1 MKRWAVLLFS
11 LFSLLAKAQDNGI
24 KFEAVLSKAK
34 LGQNERLRVSFE
46 MNKDG
51 DFFEAPSFENFE
63 VLMGPSQ
70 SISSSF
76 INGKRSF
83 SKSYT
88 YVLRPKKQGQL
99 IIDSASITID
109 NAVYTTDP
117 KTVLVTEPIDNP
129 NAPKTAQDIA
139 DESLYL
145 VATLSNDKP
154 YLNQGVLVTYTL
166 YFSPRV
172 YINNFIP
179 VENPTYKNF
188 WSQDLPIKEY
198 ETRRT
203 TFRNES
209 FNAVD
214 LKTVVLYP
222 QKSGSL
228 ALDPFALELYVQIP
242 TGRRDFFGDPIMR
255 SATKTVKAGD
265 LSINVRALP
274 EQGKPSNF
282 SGAVGDFELSV
293 DASRTRLEANEST
306 QIKVKVTG
314 KGNLKLLSIPEL
326 SLPSALEKYDP
337 EYTDDV
343 RVNREGM
350 NGSVSNSYTVVPRYA
365 GSYPV
370 DPVEFTYFDPN
381 SKSYKTLNSD
391 PFDLTVE
398 GKALIPSTSTSTPI
412 LEKTTPA
419 ATSGFKSNAY
429 QTSLVTMVSSPWF
442 ESKTY
447 YIFLALLII
456 LGFTINYII
465 NTLKASLGS
474 AGQGAKK
481 AIPKKIKALL
491 KRADKLAKEQNPE
504 FYSIASEILFLCLE
518 KYSGVDLSTASKQE
532 REEKLQK
539 LGTDTHLIE
548 RINTIND
555 RILLVKYSGSASAP
569 FEEDLNIVHN
579 IIDDLL

>member
-11 LFSLLAKAQDNGI
+11 LFSLVAKAQDSNI
-24 KFEAVLSKAK
+24 KFETVLSKVK

-109 NAVYTTDP
+109 NTVYNTDP

-255 SATKTVKAGD
+255 SATKTVQAGD
-265 LSINVRALP
+265 LSINVRDLP
-274 EQGKPSNF
+274 EEGKPLNF
-282 SGAVGDFELSV
+282 SGAVGDFKLSV

-306 QIKVKVTG
+306 QIKVRVNG

-370 DPVEFTYFDPN
+370 DPIEFTYFDPN
-381 SKSYKTLNSD
+381 SKSYKTLSSD

-398 GKALIPSTSTSTPI
+398 GSALPPNPSASAPTVVQNIPV
-412 LEKTTPA
+412 
-419 ATSGFKSNAY
+419 TSGFKSNAY

-442 ESKTY
+442 ESNAY
-447 YIFLALLII
+447 YIILALLVI
-456 LGFTINYII
+456 LGFTINSII
-465 NTLKASLGS
+465 NVLKSSLGS
-474 AGQGAKK
+474 SGQGAKK
-481 AIPKKIKALL
+481 ALPKKIKALL
-491 KRADKLAKEQNPE
+491 KRTDKLAKEQNPE

-532 REEKLQK
+532 REEKLST
-539 LGTDTHLIE
+539 LGAETSLIE
-548 RINTIND
+548 RINAIND
-555 RILLVKYSGSASAP
+555 RILLVRYSGSASAP
-569 FEEDLNIVHN
+569 FEEDLKILHN

>member
-11 LFSLLAKAQDNGI
+11 LFSLVAKAQDNDI
-24 KFEAVLSKAK
+24 KFEAILSKAK

-109 NAVYTTDP
+109 NTVYTTDP

-145 VATLSNDKP
+145 VATLSNDRP

-203 TFRNES
+203 TFKNES

-265 LSINVRALP
+265 LSINVRELP
-274 EQGKPSNF
+274 EEGKPSDF

-293 DASRTRLEANEST
+293 DASRTSLEANEST
-306 QIKVKVTG
+306 QIKVKISG

-337 EYTDDV
+337 EYTDNV

-350 NGSVSNSYTVVPRYA
+350 NGSVTDSYTVVPRYA

-370 DPVEFTYFDPN
+370 DPVAFTYFDPN
-381 SKSYKTLNSD
+381 TKSYKTLNSD
-391 PFDLTVE
+391 LFDLTVE
-398 GKALIPSTSTSTPI
+398 GSTLLPNTSASTPI
-412 LEKTTPA
+412 VEKNTPV
-419 ATSGFKSNAY
+419 TSGFKSNAY
-429 QTSLVTMVSSPWF
+429 QTSLVTMISSPWF
-442 ESKTY
+442 ESNAY
-447 YIFLALLII
+447 YLILALLLI
-456 LGFTINYII
+456 LGFTINSII
-465 NTLKASLGS
+465 KTLKTRLGS
-474 AGQGAKK
+474 SAQGTKK
-481 AIPKKIKALL
+481 ALPKKIKTLL
-491 KRADKLAKEQNPE
+491 KRADKLTREQNPE

-518 KYSGVDLSTASKQE
+518 KYSGVDLSTASTQE
-532 REEKLQK
+532 REEKLQT
-539 LGTDTHLIE
+539 LGADKGLIE

-555 RILLVKYSGSASAP
+555 RILMVRYSGSASARI
-569 FEEDLNIVHN
+569 EEDLKILHN

>member
-1 MKRWAVLLFS
+1 MKRWVVLLFS
-11 LFSLLAKAQDNGI
+11 LFSLVSKAQDSDI
-24 KFEAVLSKAK
+24 KFETVLSKVK

-51 DFFEAPSFENFE
+51 DFFEAPSFDNFE

-88 YVLRPKKQGQL
+88 YFLRPKKQGQL

-109 NAVYTTDP
+109 NTVYTTDP

-203 TFRNES
+203 TFKNES

-265 LSINVRALP
+265 LSINVRELP
-274 EQGKPSNF
+274 EEGKPLNF
-282 SGAVGDFELSV
+282 SGAVGDFKLSV
-293 DASRTRLEANEST
+293 DASRTNLEANEST
-306 QIKVKVTG
+306 QIKVKING

-337 EYTDDV
+337 EYTDNV

-350 NGSVSNSYTVVPRYA
+350 NGSVTNSYTVVPRYA

-370 DPVEFTYFDPN
+370 DPLEFTYFDPN

-398 GKALIPSTSTSTPI
+398 GSTLLPNTSASAPIVEKNTP
-412 LEKTTPA
+412 TS
-419 ATSGFKSNAY
+419 SGFKSNAY
-429 QTSLVTMVSSPWF
+429 QTSLVTIVTSPWF
-442 ESKTY
+442 ESNTY
-447 YIFLALLII
+447 YIILALLVI
-456 LGFTINYII
+456 LGFTINSII
-465 NTLKASLGS
+465 NALKANLGS
-474 AGQGAKK
+474 SDQGTKK
-481 AIPKKIKALL
+481 ALPKKIKALL

-504 FYSIASEILFLCLE
+504 FYSIASEILFSGLE

-532 REEKLQK
+532 REEKLQT
-539 LGTDTHLIE
+539 LGADTNLIE
-548 RINTIND
+548 RINAIND
-555 RILLVKYSGSASAP
+555 RILLVRYSGSASAP
-569 FEEDLNIVHN
+569 FEADLKVLHK

>member
-11 LFSLLAKAQDNGI
+11 LFSLLAKAQDNDI

-51 DFFEAPSFENFE
+51 DFFEAPSFNNFE
-63 VLMGPSQ
+63 ILMGPSQ

-109 NAVYTTDP
+109 NTVYTTDP

-145 VATLSNDKP
+145 VATLSNDNP

-265 LSINVRALP
+265 LSINVKELP
-274 EQGKPSNF
+274 EQGKPLNF

-293 DASRTRLEANEST
+293 EASRTSLEVNEST
-306 QIKVKVTG
+306 QIKVKING

-337 EYTDDV
+337 EYTDNV

-350 NGSVSNSYTVVPRYA
+350 NGSVTNSYTVVPRYA

-370 DPVEFTYFDPN
+370 DPLEFTYFDPN
-381 SKSYKTLNSD
+381 SKSYKTLSSY

-398 GKALIPSTSTSTPI
+398 GSALLPSTSTIAPIAEKNTPV
-412 LEKTTPA
+412 
-419 ATSGFKSNAY
+419 TSGFKSNAY

-442 ESKTY
+442 ESNTY
-447 YIFLALLII
+447 YLILALLVI
-456 LGFTINYII
+456 LGFSISFII
-465 NTLKASLGS
+465 NAFKASIGS
-474 AGQGAKK
+474 SGQGAKK
-481 AIPKKIKALL
+481 ALPKKIKALL
-491 KRADKLAKEQNPE
+491 KRADKLAKEQNAE

-532 REEKLQK
+532 REDKLQT
-539 LGTDTHLIE
+539 LGADAHLIE
-548 RINTIND
+548 RINTLND

-569 FEEDLNIVHN
+569 FEEDFNVLHT

>member
-11 LFSLLAKAQDNGI
+11 LFSLVAKAQDSNI
-24 KFEAVLSKAK
+24 KFETVLSKVK

-109 NAVYTTDP
+109 NTVYNTDP

-255 SATKTVKAGD
+255 SATKTVQAGD
-265 LSINVRALP
+265 LSINVRELP
-274 EQGKPSNF
+274 EEGKPLNF
-282 SGAVGDFELSV
+282 SGAVGNFELSV
-293 DASRTRLEANEST
+293 DASRIRLEANEST
-306 QIKVKVTG
+306 QIKVRVNG

-370 DPVEFTYFDPN
+370 DPIEFTYFDPN
-381 SKSYKTLNSD
+381 SKSYKTLSSD

-398 GKALIPSTSTSTPI
+398 GSTLPPNPSASAPTVVQNTP
-412 LEKTTPA
+412 

-442 ESKTY
+442 ESNAY
-447 YIFLALLII
+447 YIILALLII
-456 LGFTINYII
+456 LGFTINSII
-465 NTLKASLGS
+465 NVLKSSLGS
-474 AGQGAKK
+474 SGQGAKK
-481 AIPKKIKALL
+481 ALPKKIKALL
-491 KRADKLAKEQNPE
+491 KRTDQLAKEQNPE

-532 REEKLQK
+532 REEKLST
-539 LGTDTHLIE
+539 LGAETSLIE
-548 RINTIND
+548 RINAIND
-555 RILLVKYSGSASAP
+555 RILLVRYSGSANAP
-569 FEEDLNIVHN
+569 FEEDLKTLHN

>member
-1 MKRWAVLLFS
+1 MKRWVVLLFS
-11 LFSLLAKAQDNGI
+11 LFSLVSKAQDSDI
-24 KFEAVLSKAK
+24 KFETVLSKVK

-99 IIDSASITID
+99 IIDSASISID
-109 NAVYTTDP
+109 NTVYTTDP
-117 KTVLVTEPIDNP
+117 KTVLVTAPIDNP

-203 TFRNES
+203 TFKNES

-265 LSINVRALP
+265 LSINVKDLP
-274 EQGKPSNF
+274 EQGKPSNY
-282 SGAVGDFELSV
+282 SGAVGDFKLSV
-293 DASRTRLEANEST
+293 DASRTSLEANEST
-306 QIKVKVTG
+306 QIKVKIAG
-314 KGNLKLLSIPEL
+314 KGNLKLLSVPEL

-370 DPVEFTYFDPN
+370 NPIEFTYFDPN

-398 GKALIPSTSTSTPI
+398 GSSVLPNTSASAPIVEKNTPTS
-412 LEKTTPA
+412 
-419 ATSGFKSNAY
+419 SGFKSNAY
-429 QTSLVTMVSSPWF
+429 QTSLVTIVTSPWF
-442 ESKTY
+442 ESNTF
-447 YIFLALLII
+447 YIILALLVII
-456 LGFTINYII
+456 GFTINSII
-465 NTLKASLGS
+465 NALKANLGS
-474 AGQGAKK
+474 SDQGTKK
-481 AIPKKIKALL
+481 ALPKKIKVLL
-491 KRADKLAKEQNPE
+491 KRAEKLAKEQNPE
-504 FYSIASEILFLCLE
+504 FYSIASEILFSGLE

-532 REEKLQK
+532 REEKLQT
-539 LGTDTHLIE
+539 LGADTNLIE
-548 RINTIND
+548 RINAIND
-555 RILLVKYSGSASAP
+555 RILLVRYSGSASAP
-569 FEEDLNIVHN
+569 FEEDLKVLHK

>member
-1 MKRWAVLLFS
+1 MKRWAILLFS
-11 LFSLLAKAQDNGI
+11 LFSLLAKAQDNDI

-109 NAVYTTDP
+109 NTVYTTDP

-265 LSINVRALP
+265 LSINVKDLP
-274 EQGKPSNF
+274 EQGKPSNY

-293 DASRTRLEANEST
+293 DASRTSLEANEST
-306 QIKVKVTG
+306 QIKVKITG
-314 KGNLKLLSIPEL
+314 KGNLKLLSVPEL

-370 DPVEFTYFDPN
+370 DPIEFTYFDPN

-398 GKALIPSTSTSTPI
+398 GSTLLPNTSASAPIVEKNTP
-412 LEKTTPA
+412 TS
-419 ATSGFKSNAY
+419 SGFKSNAY
-429 QTSLVTMVSSPWF
+429 QTSLVTIVTSPWF
-442 ESKTY
+442 ESNTF
-447 YIFLALLII
+447 YIILALLVII
-456 LGFTINYII
+456 GFTINSII
-465 NTLKASLGS
+465 NALKANLGS
-474 AGQGAKK
+474 SDQGTKK
-481 AIPKKIKALL
+481 ALPKKIKALL

-504 FYSIASEILFLCLE
+504 FYSIASEILFSGLE

-532 REEKLQK
+532 REEKLQT
-539 LGTDTHLIE
+539 LGADTNLIE
-548 RINTIND
+548 RINAIND
-555 RILLVKYSGSASAP
+555 RILLVRYSGSASAP
-569 FEEDLNIVHN
+569 FEEDLKVLHK

>member
-11 LFSLLAKAQDNGI
+11 LFSLLAKAQDNDI

-109 NAVYTTDP
+109 NTVYTTDP

-145 VATLSNDKP
+145 VATLSNDRP

-265 LSINVRALP
+265 LSINVKELP
-274 EQGKPSNF
+274 EEGKPINF

-293 DASRTRLEANEST
+293 DASRTSLEANEST
-306 QIKVKVTG
+306 QIKVKITG

-350 NGSVSNSYTVVPRYA
+350 NGSVINSYTIVPRYA

-370 DPVEFTYFDPN
+370 DPLEFTYFDPN
-381 SKSYKTLNSD
+381 SKNYRTLSSD

-398 GKALIPSTSTSTPI
+398 GSKLLPSTNASAPI
-412 LEKTTPA
+412 VEKNTPA
-419 ATSGFKSNAY
+419 ASGFKSNAY
-429 QTSLVTMVSSPWF
+429 QTNLVTMVSSPWF
-442 ESKTY
+442 ESNAY
-447 YIFLALLII
+447 YIILALLVL
-456 LGFTINYII
+456 LGFTISSII
-465 NTLKASLGS
+465 NTLKTRLGS
-474 AGQGAKK
+474 SGQGAKK
-481 AIPKKIKALL
+481 ALPKKIKALL
-491 KRADKLAKEQNPE
+491 KRVDRLAKEQNPE
-504 FYSIASEILFLCLE
+504 FYSMASEILFLCLE
-518 KYSGVDLSTASKQE
+518 KYSGVDLSAASKKE
-532 REEKLQK
+532 REEKLQT
-539 LGTDTHLIE
+539 LGTDTQLIE

-555 RILLVKYSGSASAP
+555 RILMVKYSGSASAP
-569 FEEDLNIVHN
+569 FEEDLKILHN

>member
-1 MKRWAVLLFS
+1 MKRWAVFLFS
-11 LFSLLAKAQDNGI
+11 LFSLLAKAQDSDI

-76 INGKRSF
+76 INGKRRF

-109 NAVYTTDP
+109 NTVYTTDP

-145 VATLSNDKP
+145 VATLSNDRP

-265 LSINVRALP
+265 LSINVKELP
-274 EQGKPSNF
+274 EEGKPLNF

-293 DASRTRLEANEST
+293 EASRTNLEANEST
-306 QIKVKVTG
+306 QIKVEING

-337 EYTDDV
+337 EYTDNV

-350 NGSVSNSYTVVPRYA
+350 NGSVTNSYTVVPRYA

-370 DPVEFTYFDPN
+370 DPLEFTYFDPN
-381 SKSYKTLNSD
+381 SKSYKTLSSD

-398 GKALIPSTSTSTPI
+398 GSALLPSTSSIAPIAEKNTPV
-412 LEKTTPA
+412 
-419 ATSGFKSNAY
+419 TSGFKSNAY
-429 QTSLVTMVSSPWF
+429 QTSLVTIVSSPWF
-442 ESKTY
+442 ESNTY
-447 YIFLALLII
+447 YLILALLVI
-456 LGFTINYII
+456 LGFSISFII
-465 NTLKASLGS
+465 NTFKASIGTS
-474 AGQGAKK
+474 GQGAKK
-481 AIPKKIKALL
+481 ALPKKIKALL
-491 KRADKLAKEQNPE
+491 KRADKLAKEQNAE

-532 REEKLQK
+532 REDKLQT
-539 LGTDTHLIE
+539 LGADAPLIE

-555 RILLVKYSGSASAP
+555 RILMVRYSGSASAP
-569 FEEDLNIVHN
+569 FEEDLKILHN

>member
-1 MKRWAVLLFS
+1 MKRWAVLLLS
-11 LFSLLAKAQDNGI
+11 LFSLVAKAQDNDI

-109 NAVYTTDP
+109 NTIYTTDP

-228 ALDPFALELYVQIP
+228 TLDPFALELYVQIP

-265 LSINVRALP
+265 LSINVRELP
-274 EQGKPSNF
+274 EKGKPLNF

-293 DASRTRLEANEST
+293 DASRTNLEANEST
-306 QIKVKVTG
+306 QIKVKING

-337 EYTDDV
+337 EYTDNV

-350 NGSVSNSYTVVPRYA
+350 NGSVTNSYTVVPRYA

-370 DPVEFTYFDPN
+370 DPLEFTYFDPN
-381 SKSYKTLNSD
+381 TKSYKTLNSD

-398 GKALIPSTSTSTPI
+398 GSTLLPSANASAPI
-412 LEKTTPA
+412 VEKNTPA
-419 ATSGFKSNAY
+419 ASGFKSNAY
-429 QTSLVTMVSSPWF
+429 QTTLVTMVSSPWF
-442 ESKTY
+442 ESNTY
-447 YIFLALLII
+447 YFILALLVI
-456 LGFTINYII
+456 LGFSISFII
-465 NTLKASLGS
+465 NTLKTRLGS
-474 AGQGAKK
+474 SAQGSKK
-481 AIPKKIKALL
+481 ALPKQIKALL
-491 KRADKLAKEQNPE
+491 KRADKLAKEQNPK

-532 REEKLQK
+532 REDKLQT
-539 LGTDTHLIE
+539 LGAGTLLIE

-555 RILLVKYSGSASAP
+555 RILMVRYSGSASAP
-569 FEEDLNIVHN
+569 FEEDLKILHN

>member
-11 LFSLLAKAQDNGI
+11 LFSLVAKAQDNDI
-24 KFEAVLSKAK
+24 KFEAILSKAK

-109 NAVYTTDP
+109 NTVYTTDP

-145 VATLSNDKP
+145 VATLSNDRP

-265 LSINVRALP
+265 LRINVRELP
-274 EQGKPSNF
+274 EEGKPSDF
-282 SGAVGDFELSV
+282 SGAVGDFDLSV
-293 DASRTRLEANEST
+293 DASRTNLEANEST
-306 QIKVKVTG
+306 QIKVKISG

-337 EYTDDV
+337 EYTDNV

-350 NGSVSNSYTVVPRYA
+350 NGSVTNSYTVVPRYA

-370 DPVEFTYFDPN
+370 DPVAFTYFDPN
-381 SKSYKTLNSD
+381 TKSYKILNSD
-391 PFDLTVE
+391 SFDLTVE
-398 GKALIPSTSTSTPI
+398 GSTLLPNTSASTPI
-412 LEKTTPA
+412 VEKNTPV
-419 ATSGFKSNAY
+419 TSGFKSNVY

-442 ESKTY
+442 ESNAY
-447 YIFLALLII
+447 YLILALLVI
-456 LGFTINYII
+456 LGFTINPII
-465 NTLKASLGS
+465 NKLKTRLGS
-474 AGQGAKK
+474 SAQGAKK
-481 AIPKKIKALL
+481 ALPKKIKTLL
-491 KRADKLAKEQNPE
+491 KRADKLTREQNPE

-518 KYSGVDLSTASKQE
+518 KYSGVDLSTASTQE
-532 REEKLQK
+532 REEKLQT
-539 LGTDTHLIE
+539 LGADKGLIE

-555 RILLVKYSGSASAP
+555 RILMVRYSGSASARI
-569 FEEDLNIVHN
+569 EEDLKILHN

>member
-1 MKRWAVLLFS
+1 MKRWIVLLFFLLS
-11 LFSLLAKAQDNGI
+11 LVAQAQSSDI
-24 KFEAVLSKAK
+24 KFDAVLSKAK

-88 YVLRPKKQGQL
+88 YVLRPKKQGQ
-99 IIDSASITID
+99 IIIGSASITID
-109 NAVYTTDP
+109 NNIYSTDP

-179 VENPTYKNF
+179 IENPTYKNF

-222 QKSGSL
+222 QKSGEL
-228 ALDPFALELYVQIP
+228 ALDAFALELYVQIP

-265 LSINVRALP
+265 LSIKVRALP
-274 EQGKPSNF
+274 EEGKPLNF
-282 SGAVGDFELSV
+282 SGAVGDFDLLV
-293 DASRTRLEANEST
+293 DTSRSYLETNEST
-306 QIKVKVTG
+306 QIKVLVSG

-337 EYTDDV
+337 EYTDNV

-350 NGSVSNSYTVVPRYA
+350 NGAVSNSYTVVPRYA

-370 DPVEFTYFDPN
+370 DPIEFTYFDPSTN
-381 SKSYKTLNSD
+381 NYKTLSSE
-391 PFDLTVE
+391 PFDLVVE
-398 GKALIPSTSTSTPI
+398 GSAILPTTSPSTPKAENSPLAVSDSFI
-412 LEKTTPA
+412 
-419 ATSGFKSNAY
+419 SNAY
-429 QTSLVTMVSSPWF
+429 QTSLQTIHNKKWYDSNLYYTLLLFLLFMGLIVNPLFNIIRGNLRSSD
-442 ESKTY
+442 K
-447 YIFLALLII
+447 
-456 LGFTINYII
+456 
-465 NTLKASLGS
+465 K
-474 AGQGAKK
+474 AKK
-481 AIPKKIKALL
+481 ALPKKITALL
-491 KRADKLAKEQNPE
+491 KRANKLAADQNPE
-504 FYSIASEILFLCLE
+504 FYSTASEILFLSLE
-518 KYSGVDLSTASKQE
+518 KHTGSNLSAFSKQE
-532 REEKLQK
+532 REYKLQELK
-539 LGTDTHLIE
+539 IDDALIE
-548 RINTIND
+548 RINTIHD
-555 RILLVKYSGSASAP
+555 RILMVKYSGTSSVP
-569 FEEDLNIVHN
+569 FREDLKELHK
-579 IIDDLL
+579 IIEDLL

>member
-1 MKRWAVLLFS
+1 
-11 LFSLLAKAQDNGI
+11 KAQDNDI
-24 KFEAVLSKAK
+24 KFEAILSKAK

-109 NAVYTTDP
+109 NTVYTTDP

-145 VATLSNDKP
+145 VATLSNDRP

-203 TFRNES
+203 TFKNES

-265 LSINVRALP
+265 LSINVRELP
-274 EQGKPSNF
+274 EEGKPFDF

-293 DASRTRLEANEST
+293 DASRTSLEANEST
-306 QIKVKVTG
+306 QIKVKISG
-314 KGNLKLLSIPEL
+314 KGNLKLLSIPQL

-350 NGSVSNSYTVVPRYA
+350 NGSVTDSYTVVPRYA

-370 DPVEFTYFDPN
+370 DPVAFTYFDPN
-381 SKSYKTLNSD
+381 TKSYKTLNSD
-391 PFDLTVE
+391 LFDLTVE
-398 GKALIPSTSTSTPI
+398 GSTLLPNTSASTPI
-412 LEKTTPA
+412 VEKNTPV
-419 ATSGFKSNAY
+419 TSGFKSNAY

-442 ESKTY
+442 ESNAY
-447 YIFLALLII
+447 YLILALLLI
-456 LGFTINYII
+456 LGFTINSII
-465 NTLKASLGS
+465 KTLKTRLGS
-474 AGQGAKK
+474 SAQGAKK
-481 AIPKKIKALL
+481 ALPKKIKTLL
-491 KRADKLAKEQNPE
+491 KRADKLAREQNPE

-518 KYSGVDLSTASKQE
+518 KYSGVDLSTASTQE
-532 REEKLQK
+532 REEKLQT
-539 LGTDTHLIE
+539 LGADKGLIE

-555 RILLVKYSGSASAP
+555 RILMVRYSGSASARI
-569 FEEDLNIVHN
+569 EEDLKILHN

>member
-11 LFSLLAKAQDNGI
+11 IFSLVAKAQDNSV

-109 NAVYTTDP
+109 NTVYTTDP
-117 KTVLVTEPIDNP
+117 KTVLVTKPIDNP

-265 LSINVRALP
+265 LRINVRELP
-274 EQGKPSNF
+274 EEGKPSDF
-282 SGAVGDFELSV
+282 SGAVGDFDLSV
-293 DASRTRLEANEST
+293 DASRTNLEANEST
-306 QIKVKVTG
+306 QIKVKISG

-337 EYTDDV
+337 EYTDNV

-350 NGSVSNSYTVVPRYA
+350 NGSVTDSYTVVPRYA

-370 DPVEFTYFDPN
+370 DPVAFTYFDPN
-381 SKSYKTLNSD
+381 TKSYKTLNSD
-391 PFDLTVE
+391 LFDLTVE
-398 GKALIPSTSTSTPI
+398 GSTLLPNTSASTPI
-412 LEKTTPA
+412 VEKNTPV
-419 ATSGFKSNAY
+419 TSGFKSNVY

-442 ESKTY
+442 ESNAY
-447 YIFLALLII
+447 YLILALLVI
-456 LGFTINYII
+456 LGFTINPII
-465 NTLKASLGS
+465 NKLKTRLGS
-474 AGQGAKK
+474 SAQGAKK
-481 AIPKKIKALL
+481 ALPKKIKTLL
-491 KRADKLAKEQNPE
+491 KRADKLTREQNPE

-518 KYSGVDLSTASKQE
+518 KYSGVDLSTASTQE
-532 REEKLQK
+532 REEKLQT
-539 LGTDTHLIE
+539 LGADKGLIE

-555 RILLVKYSGSASAP
+555 RILMVRYSGSASARI
-569 FEEDLNIVHN
+569 EEDLKILHN

>member
-1 MKRWAVLLFS
+1 MKRWVVLLFS
-11 LFSLLAKAQDNGI
+11 LFSLVSKAQDSDI
-24 KFEAVLSKAK
+24 KFETILSKVK

-99 IIDSASITID
+99 IIDSASISID
-109 NAVYTTDP
+109 NTVYTTDP

-265 LSINVRALP
+265 LSINVKDLP
-274 EQGKPSNF
+274 EQGKPSNY

-293 DASRTRLEANEST
+293 DASRTSLEANEST
-306 QIKVKVTG
+306 QIKVKITG
-314 KGNLKLLSIPEL
+314 KGNLKLLSVPEL

-370 DPVEFTYFDPN
+370 DPIAFTYFDPN

-391 PFDLTVE
+391 TFDLTVE
-398 GKALIPSTSTSTPI
+398 GSTRLPNTNASAPIVEKNTPTSF
-412 LEKTTPA
+412 
-419 ATSGFKSNAY
+419 GFKSNAY
-429 QTSLVTMVSSPWF
+429 QTSLVTIVTSPWF
-442 ESKTY
+442 ESNTY
-447 YIFLALLII
+447 FIILALLVI
-456 LGFTINYII
+456 LGFTINSII
-465 NTLKASLGS
+465 NALKANLGS
-474 AGQGAKK
+474 SDQGTKK
-481 AIPKKIKALL
+481 ALPKKIKALL
-491 KRADKLAKEQNPE
+491 KRAYKLAKEQNPE
-504 FYSIASEILFLCLE
+504 FYSIASEILFSGLE

-532 REEKLQK
+532 REEKLQT
-539 LGTDTHLIE
+539 LGADTNLIE
-548 RINTIND
+548 RINAIND
-555 RILLVKYSGSASAP
+555 RILLVRYSGSASAP
-569 FEEDLNIVHN
+569 FQEDLKVLHK

>member
-11 LFSLLAKAQDNGI
+11 LFSLLAKAQDNDI

-51 DFFEAPSFENFE
+51 DFFEAPSFNNFE

-109 NAVYTTDP
+109 NTVYTTDP

-265 LSINVRALP
+265 LSINVKELP
-274 EQGKPSNF
+274 EQGKPLNF

-293 DASRTRLEANEST
+293 EASRTSLEANEST
-306 QIKVKVTG
+306 QIKVKING

-337 EYTDDV
+337 EYTDNV

-350 NGSVSNSYTVVPRYA
+350 NGSVTNSYTVVPRYA

-370 DPVEFTYFDPN
+370 DPLEFTYFDPN
-381 SKSYKTLNSD
+381 SKSYKTLSSY

-398 GKALIPSTSTSTPI
+398 GSALLPSTSTIDPIAEKNTPV
-412 LEKTTPA
+412 
-419 ATSGFKSNAY
+419 TSGFKSNAY
-429 QTSLVTMVSSPWF
+429 QTSLVTIVSSPWF
-442 ESKTY
+442 ESNTY
-447 YIFLALLII
+447 YLILALLVI
-456 LGFTINYII
+456 LGFSISFII
-465 NTLKASLGS
+465 NTFKASIGTS
-474 AGQGAKK
+474 GQGAKK
-481 AIPKKIKALL
+481 ALPKKIKALL
-491 KRADKLAKEQNPE
+491 KRADKLAKEQNAE

-532 REEKLQK
+532 REDKLQT
-539 LGTDTHLIE
+539 LGADAHLIE

-555 RILLVKYSGSASAP
+555 RILMVRYSGSASAP
-569 FEEDLNIVHN
+569 FEEDLKILHN

>member
-11 LFSLLAKAQDNGI
+11 LFSLLTKAQDNDI
-24 KFEAVLSKAK
+24 KFETVLSKAK

-109 NAVYTTDP
+109 NTVYTTDP

-145 VATLSNDKP
+145 VATLSNDRP

-265 LSINVRALP
+265 LSINVKELP
-274 EQGKPSNF
+274 EEGKPINF

-293 DASRTRLEANEST
+293 DASRTSLEANEST
-306 QIKVKVTG
+306 QIKVKITG

-350 NGSVSNSYTVVPRYA
+350 NGSVINSYTVVPRYA

-370 DPVEFTYFDPN
+370 DPLEFTYFDPN
-381 SKSYKTLNSD
+381 SKSYRTLISD

-398 GKALIPSTSTSTPI
+398 GSKLLPSTNASAPI
-412 LEKTTPA
+412 VEKNTPA
-419 ATSGFKSNAY
+419 ASGFKSNAY

-442 ESKTY
+442 ESNAY
-447 YIFLALLII
+447 YIILALLVL
-456 LGFTINYII
+456 LGFTISDII
-465 NTLKASLGS
+465 NVLKTLLGS
-474 AGQGAKK
+474 SGQGAKK
-481 AIPKKIKALL
+481 SLPKKIKALL
-491 KRADKLAKEQNPE
+491 KRVDKLAKEQNPE
-504 FYSIASEILFLCLE
+504 FYSMASEILFLCLE
-518 KYSGVDLSTASKQE
+518 KYSGVDLSTASKKE
-532 REEKLQK
+532 REEKLQT
-539 LGTDTHLIE
+539 LGADTQLIE

-555 RILLVKYSGSASAP
+555 RILMVKYSGSASAP
-569 FEEDLNIVHN
+569 FEEDLKILHN
-579 IIDDLL
+579 IIEDLL

>member
-1 MKRWAVLLFS
+1 MKRWVVLLFS
-11 LFSLLAKAQDNGI
+11 LFSLVSKAQDSDI
-24 KFEAVLSKAK
+24 KFETVLSKVK

-51 DFFEAPSFENFE
+51 DFFEAPSFDNFE

-88 YVLRPKKQGQL
+88 YFLRPKKQGQL

-109 NAVYTTDP
+109 NTVYTTDP

-203 TFRNES
+203 TFKNES

-265 LSINVRALP
+265 LSINVRELP
-274 EQGKPSNF
+274 EEGKPLNF
-282 SGAVGDFELSV
+282 SGAVGDFKLSV
-293 DASRTRLEANEST
+293 DASRTNLEANEST
-306 QIKVKVTG
+306 QIKVKING

-337 EYTDDV
+337 EYTDNV

-350 NGSVSNSYTVVPRYA
+350 NGSVTNSYTVVPRYA

-370 DPVEFTYFDPN
+370 DPLEFTYFDPN

-398 GKALIPSTSTSTPI
+398 GSTLLPNTSASAPIVEKNTP
-412 LEKTTPA
+412 TS
-419 ATSGFKSNAY
+419 SGFKSNAY
-429 QTSLVTMVSSPWF
+429 QTSLVTIVTSPWF
-442 ESKTY
+442 ESNAY
-447 YIFLALLII
+447 FIILALLVI
-456 LGFTINYII
+456 LGFTINSII
-465 NTLKASLGS
+465 NALKANLGS
-474 AGQGAKK
+474 SDQGTKK
-481 AIPKKIKALL
+481 ALPKKIKALL
-491 KRADKLAKEQNPE
+491 KRAEKLAKEQNPE
-504 FYSIASEILFLCLE
+504 FYSIASEILFSGLE

-532 REEKLQK
+532 REEKLQI
-539 LGTDTHLIE
+539 LGADTNLIE
-548 RINTIND
+548 RINAIND
-555 RILLVKYSGSASAP
+555 RILLVRYSGSASAP
-569 FEEDLNIVHN
+569 FEEDLKVLHK

>member
-1 MKRWAVLLFS
+1 MKRWVVLLFS
-11 LFSLLAKAQDNGI
+11 LFSLVSKAQDSDI
-24 KFEAVLSKAK
+24 KFETVLSKVK

-99 IIDSASITID
+99 IIDSASISID
-109 NAVYTTDP
+109 NTVYTTDP

-203 TFRNES
+203 TFKNES

-265 LSINVRALP
+265 LSINVKDLP
-274 EQGKPSNF
+274 EQGKPSNYR
-282 SGAVGDFELSV
+282 GAVGDFKLSV
-293 DASRTRLEANEST
+293 DASRTSLEANEST
-306 QIKVKVTG
+306 QIKVKIAG
-314 KGNLKLLSIPEL
+314 KGNLKLLSVPEL

-370 DPVEFTYFDPN
+370 DPIEFTYFDPN

-398 GKALIPSTSTSTPI
+398 GSSVLPNTSASAPIVEKNTPTS
-412 LEKTTPA
+412 
-419 ATSGFKSNAY
+419 SGFKSNAY
-429 QTSLVTMVSSPWF
+429 QTSLVTIVTAPWF
-442 ESKTY
+442 ESNTF
-447 YIFLALLII
+447 YIILALLVII
-456 LGFTINYII
+456 GFTINSII
-465 NTLKASLGS
+465 NALKANLGS
-474 AGQGAKK
+474 SDQGTKK
-481 AIPKKIKALL
+481 ALPKKIKALL
-491 KRADKLAKEQNPE
+491 KRAEKLAKEQNPE
-504 FYSIASEILFLCLE
+504 FYSIASEILFSGLE

-532 REEKLQK
+532 REEKLQT
-539 LGTDTHLIE
+539 LGADTNLIE

-555 RILLVKYSGSASAP
+555 RILLVRYSGSASAP
-569 FEEDLNIVHN
+569 FEEDLKVLHK

>member
-1 MKRWAVLLFS
+1 MKRWVVLLFS
-11 LFSLLAKAQDNGI
+11 LFSLVSKAQDSDI
-24 KFEAVLSKAK
+24 KFETVLSKVK

-99 IIDSASITID
+99 IIDSASISID
-109 NAVYTTDP
+109 NTVYTTDP

-203 TFRNES
+203 TFKNES

-265 LSINVRALP
+265 LSINVKDLP
-274 EQGKPSNF
+274 EQGKPSNYR
-282 SGAVGDFELSV
+282 GAVGDFKLSV
-293 DASRTRLEANEST
+293 DASRTSLEANEST
-306 QIKVKVTG
+306 QIKVKIAG
-314 KGNLKLLSIPEL
+314 KGNLKLLSVPEL

-370 DPVEFTYFDPN
+370 DPIEFTYFDPN

-398 GKALIPSTSTSTPI
+398 GSSVLPNTSASAPIVEKNTPTS
-412 LEKTTPA
+412 
-419 ATSGFKSNAY
+419 SGFKSNAY
-429 QTSLVTMVSSPWF
+429 QTSLVTIVTSPWF
-442 ESKTY
+442 ESNTF
-447 YIFLALLII
+447 YIILALLVII
-456 LGFTINYII
+456 GFTINSII
-465 NTLKASLGS
+465 NALKANLGS
-474 AGQGAKK
+474 SDQGTKK
-481 AIPKKIKALL
+481 ALPKKIKALL
-491 KRADKLAKEQNPE
+491 KRAEKLAKEQNPE
-504 FYSIASEILFLCLE
+504 FYSIASEILFSGLE

-532 REEKLQK
+532 REEKLQT
-539 LGTDTHLIE
+539 LGADTNLIE

-555 RILLVKYSGSASAP
+555 RILLVRYSGSASAP
-569 FEEDLNIVHN
+569 FEEDLKVLHK

>member
-11 LFSLLAKAQDNGI
+11 LFSLVVKAQDNDI

-51 DFFEAPSFENFE
+51 DFFEAPSFNNFE

-109 NAVYTTDP
+109 NTVYTTDP

-265 LSINVRALP
+265 LSINVRELP
-274 EQGKPSNF
+274 EEGKPLNF

-293 DASRTRLEANEST
+293 DASRTNLEANEST
-306 QIKVKVTG
+306 QIKVEING

-337 EYTDDV
+337 EYTDNV

-370 DPVEFTYFDPN
+370 DPLEFTYFDPN
-381 SKSYKTLNSD
+381 SKSYRTLISD

-398 GKALIPSTSTSTPI
+398 GSTLLPSTSTRAPIAEKNTPV
-412 LEKTTPA
+412 
-419 ATSGFKSNAY
+419 TSGFKSNAY

-442 ESKTY
+442 ESNTY
-447 YIFLALLII
+447 YFILALLVL
-456 LGFTINYII
+456 LGFTISAII
-465 NTLKASLGS
+465 NVLKTRLGS
-474 AGQGAKK
+474 SGQGAKK
-481 AIPKKIKALL
+481 ALPKKIRALL
-491 KRADKLAKEQNPE
+491 KRADKLVKEQNSE

-532 REEKLQK
+532 REDKLRT
-539 LGTDTHLIE
+539 LDTDTHLIE

-555 RILLVKYSGSASAP
+555 RILMVRYSGSASAP
-569 FEEDLNIVHN
+569 FEEDLKILHH

>member
-11 LFSLLAKAQDNGI
+11 LFSLLAKAQDNDI
-24 KFEAVLSKAK
+24 KFETVLSKAK

-109 NAVYTTDP
+109 NTVYTTDP

-145 VATLSNDKP
+145 VATLSNDRP

-265 LSINVRALP
+265 LSINVKELP
-274 EQGKPSNF
+274 EEGKPINF

-293 DASRTRLEANEST
+293 DASRTSLEANEST
-306 QIKVKVTG
+306 QIKVKITG

-350 NGSVSNSYTVVPRYA
+350 NGSVINSYTVVPRYA

-370 DPVEFTYFDPN
+370 DPLEFTYFDPN
-381 SKSYKTLNSD
+381 SKSYRTLISD

-398 GKALIPSTSTSTPI
+398 GSKLLPSTNASAPI
-412 LEKTTPA
+412 VEKNTPA
-419 ATSGFKSNAY
+419 ASGFKSNAY
-429 QTSLVTMVSSPWF
+429 QTNLVTMVSSPWF
-442 ESKTY
+442 ESNAY
-447 YIFLALLII
+447 YIILALLVL
-456 LGFTINYII
+456 LGFTISAII
-465 NTLKASLGS
+465 NVLKTRLGS
-474 AGQGAKK
+474 SGQGAKK
-481 AIPKKIKALL
+481 ALPKKIKALL
-491 KRADKLAKEQNPE
+491 KRVDKLAKEQNPE
-504 FYSIASEILFLCLE
+504 FYSMASEILFLCLE
-518 KYSGVDLSTASKQE
+518 KYSGVDLSTASKKE
-532 REEKLQK
+532 REEKLQT
-539 LGTDTHLIE
+539 LGTDTQLIE

-555 RILLVKYSGSASAP
+555 RILMVKYSGSASAP
-569 FEEDLNIVHN
+569 FEEDLKILHN
-579 IIDDLL
+579 IIEDLL

>member
-1 MKRWAVLLFS
+1 MKRWVVLLFS
-11 LFSLLAKAQDNGI
+11 LFSLVSKAQDSDI
-24 KFEAVLSKAK
+24 KFETVLSKVK

-99 IIDSASITID
+99 IIDSASISID
-109 NAVYTTDP
+109 NTVYTTDP
-117 KTVLVTEPIDNP
+117 KTVLVTAPIDNP

-203 TFRNES
+203 TFKNES

-265 LSINVRALP
+265 LSINVKDLP
-274 EQGKPSNF
+274 EQGKPSNY
-282 SGAVGDFELSV
+282 SGAVGDFKLSV
-293 DASRTRLEANEST
+293 DASRTSLEANEST
-306 QIKVKVTG
+306 QIKVKIAG
-314 KGNLKLLSIPEL
+314 KGNLKLLSVPEL

-370 DPVEFTYFDPN
+370 DPIEFTYFDPN

-398 GKALIPSTSTSTPI
+398 GSSVLPNTSASAPIVEKNTPTS
-412 LEKTTPA
+412 
-419 ATSGFKSNAY
+419 SGFKSNAY
-429 QTSLVTMVSSPWF
+429 QTSLVTIVTSPWF
-442 ESKTY
+442 ESNTF
-447 YIFLALLII
+447 YIILALLVII
-456 LGFTINYII
+456 GFTINSII
-465 NTLKASLGS
+465 NALKANLGS
-474 AGQGAKK
+474 SDQGTKK
-481 AIPKKIKALL
+481 ALPKKIKALL
-491 KRADKLAKEQNPE
+491 KRAEKLAKEQNPE
-504 FYSIASEILFLCLE
+504 FYSIASEILFSGLE

-532 REEKLQK
+532 REEKLQT
-539 LGTDTHLIE
+539 LGADTNLIE
-548 RINTIND
+548 RINAIND
-555 RILLVKYSGSASAP
+555 RILLIRYSGSASAP
-569 FEEDLNIVHN
+569 FKEDLKVLHK

>member
-11 LFSLLAKAQDNGI
+11 LFSLVAKAQDNDI

-109 NAVYTTDP
+109 NTVYTTDP
-117 KTVLVTEPIDNP
+117 KTVLVTKPIDNP
-129 NAPKTAQDIA
+129 NARKTAQDIA

-265 LSINVRALP
+265 LRINVRELP
-274 EQGKPSNF
+274 EEGKPSDF
-282 SGAVGDFELSV
+282 SGAVGDFDLSV
-293 DASRTRLEANEST
+293 DASRTNLEANEST
-306 QIKVKVTG
+306 QIKVKISG

-337 EYTDDV
+337 EYTDNV

-350 NGSVSNSYTVVPRYA
+350 NGSVTNSYTVVPRYA

-370 DPVEFTYFDPN
+370 DPVAFTYFDPN
-381 SKSYKTLNSD
+381 TKSYKILNSD
-391 PFDLTVE
+391 SFDLTVE
-398 GKALIPSTSTSTPI
+398 GSTLLPNTSASTPI
-412 LEKTTPA
+412 VEKNTPV
-419 ATSGFKSNAY
+419 TSGFKSNVY

-442 ESKTY
+442 ESNAY
-447 YIFLALLII
+447 YLILALLVI
-456 LGFTINYII
+456 LGFTINPII
-465 NTLKASLGS
+465 NKLTPRLGS
-474 AGQGAKK
+474 SAQGAKK
-481 AIPKKIKALL
+481 ALPKKIKTLL
-491 KRADKLAKEQNPE
+491 KRADKLTREQNPE

-518 KYSGVDLSTASKQE
+518 KYSGVDLSTASTQE
-532 REEKLQK
+532 REEKLQT
-539 LGTDTHLIE
+539 LGADKGLIE

-555 RILLVKYSGSASAP
+555 RILMVRYSGSASARI
-569 FEEDLNIVHN
+569 EEDLKILHN

>member
-11 LFSLLAKAQDNGI
+11 IFSLVAKAQDNSV

-109 NAVYTTDP
+109 NTVYNTDP

-265 LSINVRALP
+265 LRINVRELP
-274 EQGKPSNF
+274 EEGKPSDF
-282 SGAVGDFELSV
+282 SGAVGDFDLSV
-293 DASRTRLEANEST
+293 DASRTNLEANEST
-306 QIKVKVTG
+306 QIKVKISG

-337 EYTDDV
+337 EYTDNV

-350 NGSVSNSYTVVPRYA
+350 NGSVTNSYTVVPRYA

-370 DPVEFTYFDPN
+370 DPVAFTYFDPN
-381 SKSYKTLNSD
+381 TKSYKILNSD
-391 PFDLTVE
+391 SFDLTVE
-398 GKALIPSTSTSTPI
+398 GSTLLPNTSASTPI
-412 LEKTTPA
+412 VEKNTPV
-419 ATSGFKSNAY
+419 TSGFKSNVY

-442 ESKTY
+442 ESNAY
-447 YIFLALLII
+447 YLILALLVI
-456 LGFTINYII
+456 LGFTINPII
-465 NTLKASLGS
+465 NKLKTRLGS
-474 AGQGAKK
+474 SAQGAKK
-481 AIPKKIKALL
+481 ALPKKIKTLL
-491 KRADKLAKEQNPE
+491 KRADKLTREQNPE

-518 KYSGVDLSTASKQE
+518 KYSGVDLSTASTQE
-532 REEKLQK
+532 REEKLQT
-539 LGTDTHLIE
+539 LGADKGLIE

-555 RILLVKYSGSASAP
+555 RILMVRYSGSASARI
-569 FEEDLNIVHN
+569 EEDLKILHN

>member
-1 MKRWAVLLFS
+1 MKRWVVLLFS
-11 LFSLLAKAQDNGI
+11 LFSLVAKAQDNDI
-24 KFEAVLSKAK
+24 KFEAILSKAK

-109 NAVYTTDP
+109 NTVYTTDP
-117 KTVLVTEPIDNP
+117 KTVLVTKPIDNP

-265 LSINVRALP
+265 LRINVRELP
-274 EQGKPSNF
+274 EEGKPSDF
-282 SGAVGDFELSV
+282 SGAVGDFDLSV
-293 DASRTRLEANEST
+293 DASRTNLEANEST
-306 QIKVKVTG
+306 QIKVKISG

-337 EYTDDV
+337 EYTDNV

-350 NGSVSNSYTVVPRYA
+350 NGSVTNSYTVVPRYA

-370 DPVEFTYFDPN
+370 DPVAFTYFDPN
-381 SKSYKTLNSD
+381 TKSYKILNSD
-391 PFDLTVE
+391 SFDLTVE
-398 GKALIPSTSTSTPI
+398 GSTLLPNTSASTPI
-412 LEKTTPA
+412 VEKNTPV
-419 ATSGFKSNAY
+419 TSGFKSNVY

-442 ESKTY
+442 ESNAY
-447 YIFLALLII
+447 YLILALLVI
-456 LGFTINYII
+456 LGFTINPII
-465 NTLKASLGS
+465 NKLKTRLGS
-474 AGQGAKK
+474 SAQGAKK
-481 AIPKKIKALL
+481 ALPKKIKTLL
-491 KRADKLAKEQNPE
+491 KRADKLTREQNPE

-518 KYSGVDLSTASKQE
+518 KYSGVDLSTASTQE
-532 REEKLQK
+532 REEKLQT
-539 LGTDTHLIE
+539 LGADKGLIE

-555 RILLVKYSGSASAP
+555 RILMVRYSGSASARI
-569 FEEDLNIVHN
+569 EEDLKILHN

>member
-11 LFSLLAKAQDNGI
+11 LFSLVAKAQDNSV

-109 NAVYTTDP
+109 NTIYTTDP
-117 KTVLVTEPIDNP
+117 KTVLVTKPIDNP

-265 LSINVRALP
+265 LSINVRELP
-274 EQGKPSNF
+274 EEGKPSDF

-293 DASRTRLEANEST
+293 DASRTNLEANEST
-306 QIKVKVTG
+306 QIKVKISG

-337 EYTDDV
+337 EYTDNV

-350 NGSVSNSYTVVPRYA
+350 NGSVTNSYTVVPRYA

-370 DPVEFTYFDPN
+370 DPVTFTYFDPN
-381 SKSYKTLNSD
+381 TKSYKILNSD
-391 PFDLTVE
+391 SFDLTVE
-398 GKALIPSTSTSTPI
+398 GSTLLPNTSASTPI
-412 LEKTTPA
+412 VEKNTPV
-419 ATSGFKSNAY
+419 TSGFKSNAY

-442 ESKTY
+442 ESNAY
-447 YIFLALLII
+447 YLILALLVI
-456 LGFTINYII
+456 LGFTVNPII
-465 NTLKASLGS
+465 NKLKTRLGS
-474 AGQGAKK
+474 SAQGAKK
-481 AIPKKIKALL
+481 ALPKKIKTLL
-491 KRADKLAKEQNPE
+491 KRADKLTREQNPE

-518 KYSGVDLSTASKQE
+518 KYSGVDLSTASTQE
-532 REEKLQK
+532 REEKLQT
-539 LGTDTHLIE
+539 LGADKGLIE

-555 RILLVKYSGSASAP
+555 RILMVRYSGSASARI
-569 FEEDLNIVHN
+569 EEDLKILHN

>member
-1 MKRWAVLLFS
+1 MKRWVVLLFS
-11 LFSLLAKAQDNGI
+11 FFSLVAKAQDSDI
-24 KFEAVLSKAK
+24 KFEAVISKAK

-99 IIDSASITID
+99 FIDSASITID
-109 NAVYTTDP
+109 NTVYNTDP

-222 QKSGSL
+222 QKSGLL

-265 LSINVRALP
+265 LSINVRELP
-274 EQGKPSNF
+274 EEGKPLNF

-306 QIKVKVTG
+306 QIKVRVNG

-370 DPVEFTYFDPN
+370 DPIEFTYFDPN
-381 SKSYKTLNSD
+381 SKSYRTLNSD

-398 GKALIPSTSTSTPI
+398 GSTLLPNTGASAPI
-412 LEKTTPA
+412 VEKNTPA
-419 ATSGFKSNAY
+419 ASGFKSNAY
-429 QTSLVTMVSSPWF
+429 QTSLITIVSTPWF
-442 ESKTY
+442 ESNTY
-447 YIFLALLII
+447 YTILALLVIF
-456 LGFTINYII
+456 GFTINSII
-465 NTLKASLGS
+465 NALKASLGS
-474 AGQGAKK
+474 SGQGAKK
-481 AIPKKIKALL
+481 ALPKKIKALL
-491 KRADKLAKEQNPE
+491 KRADKLAKEKNPE

-532 REEKLQK
+532 REEKLQI
-539 LGTDTHLIE
+539 LGANTNLIE
-548 RINTIND
+548 RINAIND
-555 RILLVKYSGSASAP
+555 RILLIRYSGSASAP
-569 FEEDLNIVHN
+569 FEEDLKILHN

>member
-11 LFSLLAKAQDNGI
+11 LFSLVAKAQDNSV

-109 NAVYTTDP
+109 NTIYTTDP
-117 KTVLVTEPIDNP
+117 KTVLVTKPIDNP

-265 LSINVRALP
+265 LSINVRELP
-274 EQGKPSNF
+274 EEGKPSDF

-293 DASRTRLEANEST
+293 DASRTNLEANEST
-306 QIKVKVTG
+306 QIKVKISG

-337 EYTDDV
+337 EYTDNV

-350 NGSVSNSYTVVPRYA
+350 NGSVTNSYTVVPRYA

-370 DPVEFTYFDPN
+370 DPVTFTYFDPN
-381 SKSYKTLNSD
+381 TKSYKILNSD
-391 PFDLTVE
+391 SFDLTVE
-398 GKALIPSTSTSTPI
+398 GSTLLPNTSASTPI
-412 LEKTTPA
+412 VEKNTPV
-419 ATSGFKSNAY
+419 TSGFKSNAY

-442 ESKTY
+442 ESNAY
-447 YIFLALLII
+447 YLILALLVI
-456 LGFTINYII
+456 LGFTINPII
-465 NTLKASLGS
+465 NKLKTRLGS
-474 AGQGAKK
+474 SAQGAKK
-481 AIPKKIKALL
+481 ALPKKIKTLL
-491 KRADKLAKEQNPE
+491 KRADKLTREQNPE

-518 KYSGVDLSTASKQE
+518 KYSGVDLSTASTQE
-532 REEKLQK
+532 REEKLQT
-539 LGTDTHLIE
+539 LGADKGLIE

-555 RILLVKYSGSASAP
+555 RILMVRYSGSASARI
-569 FEEDLNIVHN
+569 EEDLKILHN

>member
-11 LFSLLAKAQDNGI
+11 LFSLVAKAQNNDI

-51 DFFEAPSFENFE
+51 DFFEAPSFDNFE

-109 NAVYTTDP
+109 NTVYTTDP

-265 LSINVRALP
+265 LSINVRELP
-274 EQGKPSNF
+274 EKGKPLNF

-293 DASRTRLEANEST
+293 DASRTNLEANEST
-306 QIKVKVTG
+306 QIKVKING

-337 EYTDDV
+337 EYTDNV

-350 NGSVSNSYTVVPRYA
+350 NGSVTNSYTVVPRYA

-381 SKSYKTLNSD
+381 SKSYKTLSSD
-391 PFDLTVE
+391 PFELTVE
-398 GKALIPSTSTSTPI
+398 GSAMLPSTSASAPIIEKNTPSV
-412 LEKTTPA
+412 
-419 ATSGFKSNAY
+419 SGFKSNAY
-429 QTSLVTMVSSPWF
+429 QTNLITMVRSPWF
-442 ESKTY
+442 ENNTY
-447 YIFLALLII
+447 YFILALLVI
-456 LGFTINYII
+456 LGFSISFII
-465 NTLKASLGS
+465 NTFKASLGFS
-474 AGQGAKK
+474 GQGAKK
-481 AIPKKIKALL
+481 ALPKKIKALL
-491 KRADKLAKEQNPE
+491 KRANKLAKEQNPE

-532 REEKLQK
+532 REDKLRT
-539 LGTDTHLIE
+539 LDTDTHLIE

-555 RILLVKYSGSASAP
+555 RILMVRYSGSASAP
-569 FEEDLNIVHN
+569 FEEDLKILHH

>member
-11 LFSLLAKAQDNGI
+11 LFSLLAKAQDNDI

-51 DFFEAPSFENFE
+51 DFFEAPSFNNFE

-109 NAVYTTDP
+109 NTVYTTDP
-117 KTVLVTEPIDNP
+117 KTVLVTEPIDTP

-265 LSINVRALP
+265 LSINVRELP
-274 EQGKPSNF
+274 EEGKPLNF

-293 DASRTRLEANEST
+293 DASRTNLEANEST
-306 QIKVKVTG
+306 QIKVKING

-350 NGSVSNSYTVVPRYA
+350 NGSVTNSYTVVPRYA

-370 DPVEFTYFDPN
+370 DPLEFTYFDPN
-381 SKSYKTLNSD
+381 SKSYKTLSSD

-398 GKALIPSTSTSTPI
+398 GSALLPSTSTIAPIAEKNTPV
-412 LEKTTPA
+412 
-419 ATSGFKSNAY
+419 TSGFKSNAY
-429 QTSLVTMVSSPWF
+429 QTSLVTIVSSPWF
-442 ESKTY
+442 ESNTY
-447 YIFLALLII
+447 YLILALLLI
-456 LGFTINYII
+456 LGFSISFII
-465 NTLKASLGS
+465 NTFKASIGTS
-474 AGQGAKK
+474 GQGAKK
-481 AIPKKIKALL
+481 ALPKKIKVLL
-491 KRADKLAKEQNPE
+491 KRADKLAKEQNAE

-532 REEKLQK
+532 REDKLQT
-539 LGTDTHLIE
+539 LGADAHLIE

-555 RILLVKYSGSASAP
+555 RILMVRYSGSASAP
-569 FEEDLNIVHN
+569 FEEDSKILHN

>member
-11 LFSLLAKAQDNGI
+11 LFSLVVKAQDNDI

-109 NAVYTTDP
+109 NTVYTTDP

-145 VATLSNDKP
+145 VATLSNDRP

-222 QKSGSL
+222 QKSGLL

-265 LSINVRALP
+265 LSINVRELP
-274 EQGKPSNF
+274 EEGKPLNF
-282 SGAVGDFELSV
+282 SGAVGDFKLSV
-293 DASRTRLEANEST
+293 DASRTSLEANEST
-306 QIKVKVTG
+306 QIKVKITG

-337 EYTDDV
+337 EYTDNV

-350 NGSVSNSYTVVPRYA
+350 NGSVTNSYTVVPRYA

-370 DPVEFTYFDPN
+370 DPLEFTYFDPN
-381 SKSYKTLNSD
+381 SRSYKTLSSE

-398 GKALIPSTSTSTPI
+398 GSTLLPNTSATAPIVEQSTPV
-412 LEKTTPA
+412 
-419 ATSGFKSNAY
+419 TSGFKSNAY
-429 QTSLVTMVSSPWF
+429 QTSLVAIVSSPWF
-442 ESKTY
+442 ESNAY
-447 YIFLALLII
+447 YIILTLLVL
-456 LGFTINYII
+456 LGFTISSII
-465 NTLKASLGS
+465 NALKTRLGS
-474 AGQGAKK
+474 SGQGAKK
-481 AIPKKIKALL
+481 ALPKKIKALL
-491 KRADKLAKEQNPE
+491 KRANKLAKEQNPE

-532 REEKLQK
+532 REEKLQT
-539 LGTDTHLIE
+539 LDADSQLIE

-555 RILLVKYSGSASAP
+555 RILMVKYSGSASAP
-569 FEEDLNIVHN
+569 FEEDLKILHN

>member
-11 LFSLLAKAQDNGI
+11 LFSLLAKAQDNDI

-51 DFFEAPSFENFE
+51 DFFEAPSFNNFE

-109 NAVYTTDP
+109 NTVYTTDP

-265 LSINVRALP
+265 LSINVRELP
-274 EQGKPSNF
+274 EKGKPLNF

-293 DASRTRLEANEST
+293 DASRTNLEANEST
-306 QIKVKVTG
+306 QIKVKING

-337 EYTDDV
+337 EYTDNV
-343 RVNREGM
+343 RVNKEGM
-350 NGSVSNSYTVVPRYA
+350 NGSVTNSYTVVPRYA

-370 DPVEFTYFDPN
+370 DPLEFTYFDPN
-381 SKSYKTLNSD
+381 SKSYKTLRSD

-398 GKALIPSTSTSTPI
+398 GSTLLPNTSTIAPIAEKNTPV
-412 LEKTTPA
+412 
-419 ATSGFKSNAY
+419 TSGFKSNAY

-442 ESKTY
+442 ESNTY
-447 YIFLALLII
+447 YFILALLVI
-456 LGFTINYII
+456 LGFSISFII
-465 NTLKASLGS
+465 NTFKASLGS
-474 AGQGAKK
+474 SGQGAKK
-481 AIPKKIKALL
+481 ALPKKIKALL

-532 REEKLQK
+532 REDKLQT
-539 LGTDTHLIE
+539 LGAGTLLIE

-555 RILLVKYSGSASAP
+555 RILMVRYSGSASAP
-569 FEEDLNIVHN
+569 FEEDLKILHN

>member
-1 MKRWAVLLFS
+1 MKRWVVLLFS
-11 LFSLLAKAQDNGI
+11 LFSLVAKAQDNDI

-51 DFFEAPSFENFE
+51 DFFEAPSFDNFE

-99 IIDSASITID
+99 IIDSASITIE
-109 NAVYTTDP
+109 NTVYTTDP

-343 RVNREGM
+343 RVNRGGM

-370 DPVEFTYFDPN
+370 DPLEFTYFDPN
-381 SKSYKTLNSD
+381 SKSYRTLISD

-398 GKALIPSTSTSTPI
+398 GKVLIPSTSTSTPI
-412 LEKTTPA
+412 LEKNTPA
-419 ATSGFKSNAY
+419 TTSGFKSNAY

-442 ESKTY
+442 ESNAY
-447 YIFLALLII
+447 YIILVLLVL
-456 LGFTINYII
+456 LGFTISSII
-465 NTLKASLGS
+465 NTLKTRLGS
-474 AGQGAKK
+474 SGQGAKK
-481 AIPKKIKALL
+481 ALPKKIKPLL
-491 KRADKLAKEQNPE
+491 KRVDRLAKEQNPE
-504 FYSIASEILFLCLE
+504 FYSVASEILFLCLE
-518 KYSGVDLSTASKQE
+518 KYSGVDLSATSKKE
-532 REEKLQK
+532 REDKLRT
-539 LGTDTHLIE
+539 LDTDTHIIE

-555 RILLVKYSGSASAP
+555 RILMVRYSGSASAP
-569 FEEDLNIVHN
+569 FEEDLKILHH

>member
-1 MKRWAVLLFS
+1 MKRWVVLLFS
-11 LFSLLAKAQDNGI
+11 LFSLVSKAQDSDI
-24 KFEAVLSKAK
+24 KFETVLSKVK

-99 IIDSASITID
+99 IIDSASISID
-109 NAVYTTDP
+109 NTVYTTDP
-117 KTVLVTEPIDNP
+117 KTVLVTAPIDNP

-203 TFRNES
+203 TFKNES

-265 LSINVRALP
+265 LSINVKDLP
-274 EQGKPSNF
+274 EQGKPSNY
-282 SGAVGDFELSV
+282 SGAVGDFKLSV
-293 DASRTRLEANEST
+293 DASRTSLEANEST
-306 QIKVKVTG
+306 QIKVKIAG
-314 KGNLKLLSIPEL
+314 KGNLKLLSVPEL

-370 DPVEFTYFDPN
+370 NPIEFTYFDPN

-398 GKALIPSTSTSTPI
+398 GSSVLPNTSASAPIVEKNTPTS
-412 LEKTTPA
+412 
-419 ATSGFKSNAY
+419 SGFKSNAY
-429 QTSLVTMVSSPWF
+429 QTSLVTIVTSPWF
-442 ESKTY
+442 ESNTF
-447 YIFLALLII
+447 YIILALLVII
-456 LGFTINYII
+456 GFTINSII
-465 NTLKASLGS
+465 NALKANLGS
-474 AGQGAKK
+474 SDQGTKK
-481 AIPKKIKALL
+481 ALPKKIKALL
-491 KRADKLAKEQNPE
+491 KRAEKLAKEQNPE
-504 FYSIASEILFLCLE
+504 FYSIASEILFSGLE

-532 REEKLQK
+532 REEKLQT
-539 LGTDTHLIE
+539 LGADTNLIE
-548 RINTIND
+548 RINAIND
-555 RILLVKYSGSASAP
+555 RILLVRYSGSASAP
-569 FEEDLNIVHN
+569 FEADLKVLHK

>member
-11 LFSLLAKAQDNGI
+11 LFSLVAKAQDSNI
-24 KFEAVLSKAK
+24 KFETVLSKVK

-109 NAVYTTDP
+109 NTVYNTDP

-255 SATKTVKAGD
+255 SATKTVQAGD
-265 LSINVRALP
+265 LSINVRELP
-274 EQGKPSNF
+274 EEGKPLNF
-282 SGAVGDFELSV
+282 SGAVGNFELSV

-306 QIKVKVTG
+306 QIKVRVNG

-370 DPVEFTYFDPN
+370 DPIEFTYFDPN
-381 SKSYKTLNSD
+381 SKSYKTLSSD

-398 GKALIPSTSTSTPI
+398 GSTLPPNPSASAPTVVQNTP
-412 LEKTTPA
+412 

-442 ESKTY
+442 ESNAY
-447 YIFLALLII
+447 YIILAPLII
-456 LGFTINYII
+456 LGFTINSII
-465 NTLKASLGS
+465 NVLKSSLGS
-474 AGQGAKK
+474 SGQGAKK
-481 AIPKKIKALL
+481 ALPKKIKALL
-491 KRADKLAKEQNPE
+491 KRTDQLAKEQNPE

-532 REEKLQK
+532 REEKLST
-539 LGTDTHLIE
+539 LGAETSLIE
-548 RINTIND
+548 RINAIND
-555 RILLVKYSGSASAP
+555 RILLVRYSGSANAP
-569 FEEDLNIVHN
+569 FEEDLKTLHN

>member
-11 LFSLLAKAQDNGI
+11 LFSLVAKAQDNSV

-109 NAVYTTDP
+109 NTVYTTDP
-117 KTVLVTEPIDNP
+117 KTVLVTKPIDNP

-265 LSINVRALP
+265 LSINVRELP
-274 EQGKPSNF
+274 EEGKPSDF

-293 DASRTRLEANEST
+293 DASRTNLEANEST
-306 QIKVKVTG
+306 QIKVKISG

-337 EYTDDV
+337 EYTDNV

-350 NGSVSNSYTVVPRYA
+350 NGSVTNSYTVVPRYA

-370 DPVEFTYFDPN
+370 DPVAFTYFDPN
-381 SKSYKTLNSD
+381 TKSYKILNSD
-391 PFDLTVE
+391 SFDLTVE
-398 GKALIPSTSTSTPI
+398 GNTLLPNTSASTPI
-412 LEKTTPA
+412 VEKNTPV
-419 ATSGFKSNAY
+419 TSGFKSNAY

-442 ESKTY
+442 ESNAY
-447 YIFLALLII
+447 YLILALLVI
-456 LGFTINYII
+456 LGFTINPII
-465 NTLKASLGS
+465 NKLKTRLGS
-474 AGQGAKK
+474 SAQGAKK
-481 AIPKKIKALL
+481 ALPKKIKTLL
-491 KRADKLAKEQNPE
+491 KRADKLTREQNPE

-518 KYSGVDLSTASKQE
+518 KYSGVDLSTASTQE
-532 REEKLQK
+532 REEKLQT
-539 LGTDTHLIE
+539 LGADKGLIE

-555 RILLVKYSGSASAP
+555 RILMVRYSGSASARI
-569 FEEDLNIVHN
+569 EEDLKILHN

>member
-1 MKRWAVLLFS
+1 MKRWVVLLFS
-11 LFSLLAKAQDNGI
+11 LFSLVSKAQDSDI
-24 KFEAVLSKAK
+24 KFETVLSKVK

-99 IIDSASITID
+99 IIDSASISID
-109 NAVYTTDP
+109 NTVYTTDP
-117 KTVLVTEPIDNP
+117 KTVLVTAPIDNP

-145 VATLSNDKP
+145 VATLSNDTP

-203 TFRNES
+203 TFKNES

-265 LSINVRALP
+265 LSINVKDLP
-274 EQGKPSNF
+274 EQGKPSNY
-282 SGAVGDFELSV
+282 SGAVGDFKLSV
-293 DASRTRLEANEST
+293 DASRTSLEANEST
-306 QIKVKVTG
+306 QIKVKIAG
-314 KGNLKLLSIPEL
+314 KGNLKLLSVPEL

-370 DPVEFTYFDPN
+370 DPIEFTYFDPN

-398 GKALIPSTSTSTPI
+398 GSSVLPNTSASAPIVEKNTPTS
-412 LEKTTPA
+412 
-419 ATSGFKSNAY
+419 SGFKSNAY
-429 QTSLVTMVSSPWF
+429 QTSLVTIVTSPWF
-442 ESKTY
+442 ESNTF
-447 YIFLALLII
+447 YIILALLVII
-456 LGFTINYII
+456 GFTINSII
-465 NTLKASLGS
+465 NALKANLGS
-474 AGQGAKK
+474 SDQGTKK
-481 AIPKKIKALL
+481 ALPKKIKALL
-491 KRADKLAKEQNPE
+491 KRAEKLAKEQNPE
-504 FYSIASEILFLCLE
+504 FYSIASEILFSGLE

-532 REEKLQK
+532 REEKLQT
-539 LGTDTHLIE
+539 LGADTNLIE
-548 RINTIND
+548 RINAIND
-555 RILLVKYSGSASAP
+555 RILLVRYSGSASAP
-569 FEEDLNIVHN
+569 FEEDLKVLHK

>member
-11 LFSLLAKAQDNGI
+11 LFSLVAKAQDNDI
-24 KFEAVLSKAK
+24 KFEAILSKAK

-109 NAVYTTDP
+109 NTVYNTDP

-145 VATLSNDKP
+145 VATLSNDRP

-203 TFRNES
+203 TFKNES

-214 LKTVVLYP
+214 LKTVVLYA

-265 LSINVRALP
+265 LSINVRELP
-274 EQGKPSNF
+274 EEGKPSDF

-293 DASRTRLEANEST
+293 DASRTSLEANEST
-306 QIKVKVTG
+306 QIKVKISG

-337 EYTDDV
+337 EYTDNV

-350 NGSVSNSYTVVPRYA
+350 NGSVTDSYTVVPRYA

-370 DPVEFTYFDPN
+370 DPVAFTYFDPN
-381 SKSYKTLNSD
+381 TKSYKTLNSD
-391 PFDLTVE
+391 LFDLTVE
-398 GKALIPSTSTSTPI
+398 GSTLLPNTSASTPI
-412 LEKTTPA
+412 VEKNTPV
-419 ATSGFKSNAY
+419 TSGFKSNAY
-429 QTSLVTMVSSPWF
+429 QTSLVTMISSPWF
-442 ESKTY
+442 ESNAY
-447 YIFLALLII
+447 YLILALLLI
-456 LGFTINYII
+456 LGFTINSII
-465 NTLKASLGS
+465 KTLKTRLGS
-474 AGQGAKK
+474 SAQGTKK
-481 AIPKKIKALL
+481 ALPKKIKTLL
-491 KRADKLAKEQNPE
+491 KRADKLTREQNPE

-518 KYSGVDLSTASKQE
+518 KYSGVDLSTASTQE
-532 REEKLQK
+532 REEKLQT
-539 LGTDTHLIE
+539 LGADKGLIE

-555 RILLVKYSGSASAP
+555 RILMVRYSGSASARI
-569 FEEDLNIVHN
+569 EEDLKILHN